1 MIDSEHLCPSDKFE
15 ICSRFS
21 EKKKKMI
28 KFQGLNFKFGHWIT
42 QG

>member
-21 EKKKKMI
+21 EKKMI